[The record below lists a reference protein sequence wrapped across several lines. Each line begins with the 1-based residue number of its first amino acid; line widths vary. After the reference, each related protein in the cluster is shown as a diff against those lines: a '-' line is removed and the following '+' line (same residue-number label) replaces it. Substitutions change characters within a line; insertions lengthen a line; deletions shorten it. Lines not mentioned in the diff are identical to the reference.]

1 MKLQEW
7 FRLCPRG
14 TDFTVQTTRTGK
26 PHPVP
31 LDLKRTMCRLLG
43 WLLFAIPV
51 VVQAQF
57 TYTTNNGTIIITGY
71 TDTNDVVIIP
81 STIAGLPVTSIGV
94 DAFTLSPNL
103 TSVTIPNSVTS
114 IGEGAFNNCG
124 LTNVSIPA
132 SVSNIGSF
140 AFASSSLTNFMVDP
154 LNPAYSSLDGILFD
168 KSQTTLVQY
177 PGGLAASY
185 GIPNKVTLIGE
196 GAFYDCFGLTG
207 VTMPD
212 SVTSIGD
219 LAFNYCTNLTS
230 VTIGNG
236 VTAIDGAAF
245 SRCTGLTNLNIGSS
259 VVSLGDSAFYGCIG
273 LTSVIIPASVTRVG
287 QQTFDSCFN
296 LASVFFQGN
305 APSVG
310 SLAFSSDQATVY
322 YLPGTLGWGPTF
334 AGLPTAPW
342 TLPYPL
348 ILNNNPT
355 FGVQTNQFGF
365 TVSWATNLS
374 VVVEASTDLVN
385 PNWSPLITNVLTN
398 GTFYFSD
405 PKWTNY
411 PKRFYRIR
419 SL

>member
-1 MKLQEW
+1 
-7 FRLCPRG
+7 
-14 TDFTVQTTRTGK
+14 
-26 PHPVP
+26 
-31 LDLKRTMCRLLG
+31 
-43 WLLFAIPV
+43 
-51 VVQAQF
+51 
-57 TYTTNNGTIIITGY
+57 
-71 TDTNDVVIIP
+71 
-81 STIAGLPVTSIGV
+81 
-94 DAFTLSPNL
+94 
-103 TSVTIPNSVTS
+103 
-114 IGEGAFNNCG
+114 
-124 LTNVSIPA
+124 
-132 SVSNIGSF
+132 
-140 AFASSSLTNFMVDP
+140 
-154 LNPAYSSLDGILFD
+154 
-168 KSQTTLVQY
+168 
-177 PGGLAASY
+177 
-185 GIPNKVTLIGE
+185 
-196 GAFYDCFGLTG
+196 
-207 VTMPD
+207 MPD
-212 SVTSIGD
+212 SVTSIED
-219 LAFNYCTNLTS
+219 LAFNNCTNLTS

-245 SRCTGLTNLNIGSS
+245 SQCTGLTNLNIGSS

-273 LTSVIIPASVTRVG
+273 LTSVTIPASVTRIG

-296 LASVFFQGN
+296 LASVFFQGD

-385 PNWSPLITNVLTN
+385 PNWSPLITNVLTS

-405 PKWTNY
+405 PEWTNY